1 MTTLVLT
8 NGDSASDLL
17 VAAGKEGRI
26 VPWRDSL
33 HEGPLLPLGAYE
45 EIKGFQEGRAAYWAE
60 RGVDAKDALLQTY
73 QVRDALLANHADYD
87 HIELWF
93 EHDLYDQLQLIEI
106 LTRLYHLKRFEAVEL
121 VQAETYL
128 GMQSP
133 ETILNLSGLSL
144 PVGEQM
150 MAIADLA
157 WQTVSHSTPE
167 KLAEMI
173 SLKPAGFP
181 FLTLALTRL
190 LEELPGL
197 DGLSRTERQMVYS
210 LNRGVSKAGMLFG
223 RCQAMEAAQ
232 FWGDLGFFTVLSGLQ
247 FCQAPLIGGLPQAF
261 EVALFQDGEVRKAF
275 LQAELSLTEFGS
287 SVLAGEE
294 DFCSHNVIDRYVG
307 GVHLTQTNLWRWD
320 FATTTLCSPSKI
332 Q

>member
-17 VAAGKEGRI
+17 TAAGKEGRI

-33 HEGPLLPLGAYE
+33 HEGPLLPLGAPE
-45 EIKGFQEGRAAYWAE
+45 EIKGFQEGRAAYWSE
-60 RGVDAKDALLQTY
+60 RGVNDKGALLQTY
-73 QVRDALLANHADYD
+73 EVRDALLANHDDYD

-106 LTRLYHLKRFEAVEL
+106 LTRLYHLKRFEGVEL

-173 SLKPAGFP
+173 GLKPAGFP

-190 LEELPGL
+190 LEELPGP

-210 LNRGVSKAGMLFG
+210 LNRGVSKAGLLFA

-261 EVALFQDGEVRKAF
+261 EISLFQDGEARKVF

-287 SVLAGEE
+287 AVLAGEE
-294 DFCSHNVIDRYVG
+294 DFCAHNVIDRYVG

-320 FATTTLCSPSKI
+320 FATATLCSPSKI